1 MLNALG
7 SGAFGVVKKALYEP
21 PDRAVPEHQVALKL
35 LHEGPTEAEEL
46 EFAREAIV
54 TAQFDHPNVIK
65 LVGVVTVGT
74 PTLMVLQYCAQGSL
88 KDVLQQMQ
96 FSPAAHNPRDDQ
108 IIKLLVSHCAEIAS
122 GMEYAPTFAIV
133 PLF

>member
-1 MLNALG
+1 MVN
-7 SGAFGVVKKALYEP
+7 KALYEP

-35 LHEGPTEAEEL
+35 LHEGTTEAEEL

-108 IIKLLVSHCAEIAS
+108 QAWKRRGQVRGRTHHQRE
-122 GMEYAPTFAIV
+122 GM
-133 PLF
+133 LDGWR

>member
-1 MLNALG
+1 M
-7 SGAFGVVKKALYEP
+7 
-21 PDRAVPEHQVALKL
+21 
-35 LHEGPTEAEEL
+35 
-46 EFAREAIV
+46 

-88 KDVLQQMQ
+88 KDVLLQMQ
-96 FSPAAHNPRDDQ
+96 FSPGARDPG

-122 GMEYAPTFAIV
+122 GMAYLASRKFVYGKLFIVLDHFPRISQLWDTPTR
-133 PLF
+133 